1 MTLENYEPVSERIK
15 RFYEDHPTG
24 AIHTEL
30 VFDDGKRVVIKASVY
45 RDIND
50 SQPAG
55 TDYAE
60 ELLTERGVNST
71 SRIENCATSAQGRA
85 LAAIGYLGSDW
96 TKKPSREE
104 MAKVQRMTTTQQGE
118 TTMTAPA
125 NAPSDKQLW
134 LYKKLL
140 KDQGKLPPA
149 NIGSMDKLAVS
160 KAIEALKAGEEPAP
174 DYPVDYVEEEPF

>member
-50 SQPAG
+50 IQPAG

-60 ELLTERGVNST
+60 EVLTERGVNST

-104 MAKVQRMTTTQQGE
+104 MAKVQRVTQQGN
-118 TTMTAPA
+118 TTITQTGNP
-125 NAPSDKQLW
+125 PSDKQLW

-140 KDQGKLPPA
+140 KDIGKLPPA
-149 NIGSMDKLAVS
+149 NIAEMDKYEVS
-160 KAIEALKAGEEPAP
+160 RAIEALKAGEQPEEIPLP
-174 DYPVDYVEEEPF
+174 EEEPF